1 MSRSKKSFLE
11 IIQLPTYLIL
21 ALWGIH
27 FLKISG
33 VVRSGVF
40 GLMPRETGHLHGIL
54 TSPFIHGDFQHLI
67 SNSVP
72 LFVMTLMIL
81 FFYRSIAYRS
91 IFLIYLITG
100 LAVWSFARANVIHI
114 GASGVVYGLVSF
126 VFWTGL
132 FRRNVKSIVLALI
145 MVFLYSGLFIGVL
158 PNQPGI
164 SWESHLFGGIVGI
177 IIAYLMRDA
186 QEDDEERTDPWKDE
200 KPADEYFLP
209 RDTFEETL
217 VERAKRRQSER
228 QGGDWTSD
236 IA

>member
-1 MSRSKKSFLE
+1 
-11 IIQLPTYLIL
+11 
-21 ALWGIH
+21 
-27 FLKISG
+27 
-33 VVRSGVF
+33 
-40 GLMPRETGHLHGIL
+40 
-54 TSPFIHGDFQHLI
+54 
-67 SNSVP
+67 
-72 LFVMTLMIL
+72 
-81 FFYRSIAYRS
+81 
-91 IFLIYLITG
+91 
-100 LAVWSFARANVIHI
+100 
-114 GASGVVYGLVSF
+114 
-126 VFWTGL
+126 
-132 FRRNVKSIVLALI
+132 

>member
-1 MSRSKKSFLE
+1 MARPQRSILE
-11 IIQLPTYLIL
+11 IIQLPTYLVL
-21 ALWGIH
+21 SLWIIH

-40 GLMPRETGHLHGIL
+40 GLMPRDTSRVLGIF

-72 LFVMTLMIL
+72 LFVMSLMIL
-81 FFYRSIAYRS
+81 FFYKKIAYRS
-91 IFLIYLITG
+91 IFYIYLLTG
-100 LAVWSFARANVIHI
+100 IAVWAFARPNVIHI

-132 FRRNVKSIVLALI
+132 FRRNVKSIILALI
-145 MVFLYSGLFIGVL
+145 MVFLYSGLFLGVF
-158 PNQPGI
+158 PTKEGI

-177 IIAYLMRDA
+177 IIAYFMRNNR
-186 QEDDEERTDPWKDE
+186 EDDEEETDPWKDE
-200 KPADEYFLP
+200 KASDEYFLP

-217 VERAKRRQSER
+217 LERAKRRQAEKN
-228 QGGDWTSD
+228 GGGWTSD